1 MHHKTAQTM
10 IKLISPLHKEALPE
24 VGYKIPGTQGSPDDG
39 NNQVVMVMTGG
50 TEGLFLDKVKAG
62 EIDLKRPIYLVASG
76 QSNSLA
82 ASLEIL
88 AYINQHGGKGE
99 IVESVE
105 CRV

>member
-1 MHHKTAQTM
+1 M
-10 IKLISPLHKEALPE
+10 IIQLKSSLHTEEIATPLPLSSSTPARRALPLD
-24 VGYKIPGTQGSPDDG
+24 S
-39 NNQVVMVMTGG
+39 QVIYVMTGG
-50 TEGLFLDKVKAG
+50 TENQFVQKVQLG
-62 EIDLKRPIYLVASG
+62 EIDLAKPVYLVASG

-105 CRV
+105 FKV

>member
-1 MHHKTAQTM
+1 M
-10 IKLISPLHKEALPE
+10 IKLISPLHKEAVPE

-99 IVESVE
+99 IVNDELN
-105 CRV
+105 CPKG

>member
-1 MHHKTAQTM
+1 MIIQLKSSLHTEDLPDTIATQVAHHLQSTIHNPQN
-10 IKLISPLHKEALPE
+10 S
-24 VGYKIPGTQGSPDDG
+24 
-39 NNQVVMVMTGG
+39 QVIYVMTGG
-50 TEGLFLDKVKAG
+50 TENQFVQKVQLG
-62 EIDLKRPIYLVASG
+62 EIDLAKPVYLVASG

-105 CRV
+105 FKV

>member
-1 MHHKTAQTM
+1 M
-10 IKLISPLHKEALPE
+10 IIQLKSPLHTEEIPSTIHHPQSTIYKSEDQVIE
-24 VGYKIPGTQGSPDDG
+24 VL
-39 NNQVVMVMTGG
+39 TGG
-50 TEGLFLDKVKAG
+50 TEGLFVEKVEAG
-62 EIDLKRPIYLVASG
+62 EIDLTQPIYLVASG

-105 CRV
+105 FKV